1 MKKITLF
8 ALVALL
14 LTACAPKSYTEFE
27 NDLNA
32 FREEVGNVGLGVAV
46 VKENKLIYDNYFGVK
61 NLETGEKIEDVY
73 KRQEASKAPYI
84 SVSRVSIFSSA
95 PSIFSSYCLSSGV
108 I

>member
-61 NLETGEKIEDVY
+61 NLETGEKIDA
-73 KRQEASKAPYI
+73 QTI
-84 SVSRVSIFSSA
+84 SGLP
-95 PSIFSSYCLSSGV
+95 PSPNLLPQQPLCSWLNKGR
-108 I
+108 